1 MMVGSLAER
10 LAQGDEGAWEELYR
24 EYRRGVIAL
33 CMGFLHN
40 REDALDAAEEAF
52 LKAFRNSK
60 SVLASG
66 NVRAWLFTIAANTCK
81 DLLRKRQRGQVWL
94 RKWLPGKASTFQ
106 EPSVAEAVEK
116 QERHDAMLK
125 AIAQLEETY
134 RVPLVLR
141 YYEDM
146 DYDEI
151 ADALS
156 QIEGAPVQRGTVASR
171 LNRAKQRLKEIM
183 EGGPS

>member
-1 MMVGSLAER
+1 MAVGSLADR

-33 CMGFLHN
+33 CMSFLHS

-60 SVLASG
+60 TVIANG

-94 RKWLPGKASTFQ
+94 KKWLPGKESTFQ
-106 EPSVAEAVEK
+106 EPSVAETVEQ
-116 QERHDAMLK
+116 QERHDAMRK

-146 DYDEI
+146 DYDQI
-151 ADALS
+151 ADMLS

-171 LNRAKQRLKEIM
+171 LNRAKQQLKEIM